1 MVQPAVEDANTVGL
15 KRSFETL
22 CRDLAGIAAGK
33 LGSLNRKAAKRS
45 MEDSEK
51 ASMIHRRLF
60 WFIWG
65 IGRVLWLL
73 IRIGAAHTMR

>member
-15 KRSFETL
+15 KRSFATL

-51 ASMIHRRLF
+51 ASMNIDAFFGLYGVSVEF
-60 WFIWG
+60 CG
-65 IGRVLWLL
+65 Y
-73 IRIGAAHTMR
+73 